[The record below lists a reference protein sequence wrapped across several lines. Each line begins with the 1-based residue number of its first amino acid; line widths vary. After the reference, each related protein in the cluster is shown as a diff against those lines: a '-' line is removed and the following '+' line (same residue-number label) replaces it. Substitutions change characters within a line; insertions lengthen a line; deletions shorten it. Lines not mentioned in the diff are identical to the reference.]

1 MISDRGLEIIKKY
14 ESLHDGDLTQ
24 IGLQPKMCPAGVWT
38 EGWGHAIY
46 YKGKQ
51 LRGIENKALAYQLS
65 KIKTEAE
72 ADSLLMKDVDMVELQ
87 VLSYVKVPLYQE
99 HLDALISLVFNIG
112 QGNFKKSTLLKKLNK
127 GDYLGASKEFK
138 KFIKGGGKVWKGLIL
153 RRETEREL
161 FCEGI
166 DKHKETTNY
175 FASLKPRGLNGLD
188 KDKREVS

>member
-38 EGWGHAIY
+38 EGYGHAIY

-51 LRGIENKALAYQLS
+51 LRGIENKKLAYQLS

-72 ADSLLMKDVDMVELQ
+72 ADSLLMKDVDIVELQ
-87 VLSYVKVPLYQE
+87 VLKYVDIPLYQE
-99 HLDALISLVFNIG
+99 HLDALISFCYNIG
-112 QGNFKKSTLLKKLNK
+112 EGNFRKSTLLKKLNS
-127 GDYLGASKEFK
+127 GDYRGASEEFK
-138 KFIKGGGKVWKGLIL
+138 KWNRGGGRILPGLTK

-175 FASLKPRGLNGLD
+175 FASLKPRGLDDNPT
-188 KDKREVS
+188 